1 MTILMEINS
10 NVDNHS
16 SIIES
21 EEMET
26 KSVSTPVTNHNSP
39 NKLEKKPDMK
49 KKSKKRSKKDD
60 GPTLPKKPSK
70 AGNLDGWKMRTISG
84 VDVTSQPAVVSHG
97 GKFIFVNS
105 AEKILVYSAASGQLV
120 RKLNTGRVLAVQKTD
135 QEHELVIAYK
145 KRVEVWDFIQIKVV
159 RKLKIY
165 SKEIFSYDTG
175 LESIY
180 IPDRFYEDHEIFV
193 TVHGKQKSSLF
204 RVNLLTKI
212 QSRIFQNI
220 RVGSVH
226 TGEKD
231 NLVCAIS
238 DHREKGYKDASL
250 LVYDKN
256 IAKNMSFHADKE
268 RPFTVARLHPEKR
281 ILVVGDT
288 AGRILVYSGES
299 YLELGVC
306 STVWSLWFLLR
317 SGAAGAK

>member
-21 EEMET
+21 EEMES
-26 KSVSTPVTNHNSP
+26 KSVSNSVSNHNSP
-39 NKLEKKPDMK
+39 SKSEKKLDMK
-49 KKSKKRSKKDD
+49 KKSKKRSKTDD
-60 GPTLPKKPSK
+60 GSTLPKKPSK
-70 AGNLDGWKMRTISG
+70 AGNAEGWKMRTISG
-84 VDVTSQPAVVSHG
+84 VDVTSKPAVVSHG
-97 GKFIFVNS
+97 GKFIFVIS
-105 AEKILVYSAASGQLV
+105 TEKILVFSAASGQLV
-120 RKLNTGRVLAVQKTD
+120 RKLNTGRVFAVQKTD
-135 QEHELVIAYK
+135 QEHEIVIAYK
-145 KRVEVWDFIQIKVV
+145 KRVEVWDFIQIKVI

-180 IPDRFYEDHEIFV
+180 IPDRFYEDQEIFV

-204 RVNLLTKI
+204 RLNLLTKS

-220 RVGSVH
+220 KVGSVH

-238 DHREKGYKDASL
+238 DHREKGYKDATL

-256 IAKNMSFHADKE
+256 IAKNLSFHADKE

-288 AGRILVYSGES
+288 TGRILVFSGES
-299 YLELGVC
+299 YLELAVQ
-306 STVWSLWFLLR
+306 
-317 SGAAGAK
+317 

>member
-1 MTILMEINS
+1 MTILIEINS

-16 SIIES
+16 SITES
-21 EEMET
+21 EEMES
-26 KSVSTPVTNHNSP
+26 KAVSNGVTNHNSP
-39 NKLEKKPDMK
+39 SKSEKKLDMK
-49 KKSKKRSKKDD
+49 KRSKNRSKKDD
-60 GPTLPKKPSK
+60 CQPLPKKPSK
-70 AGNLDGWKMRTISG
+70 AGNPEGWKMRSISG
-84 VDVTSQPAVVSHG
+84 IDVTSQPAVVSHG

-105 AEKILVYSAASGQLV
+105 LEKILIYSAASGQLV
-120 RKLNTGRVLAVQKTD
+120 RTLNTGRALAVQRTD
-135 QEHELVIAYK
+135 QEHEIVVAHK
-145 KRVEVWDFIQIKVV
+145 KKVEVWDFMQIKVI

-165 SKEIFSYDTG
+165 SKEIYSYDKG

-180 IPDRFYEDHEIFV
+180 IPDRFYEDQEIFL

-204 RVNLLTKI
+204 RVNLLTKS

-220 RVGSVH
+220 RAGSVH

-281 ILVVGDT
+281 VLVAGDT
-288 AGRILVYSGES
+288 TGRILVYSGE
-299 YLELGVC
+299 
-306 STVWSLWFLLR
+306 
-317 SGAAGAK
+317 